1 MQYVKF
7 LIIVL
12 LLSFSRT
19 LLAHPFLWQVT
30 GEHNFYLFGT
40 IHLPDPRVTVLPPE
54 VDKALSESTSF
65 YAELDLTES
74 NTMLITQSMWLSG
87 NKTLHDLLSAELKE
101 NITQYLKSIN
111 PDLNLEYFAKQK
123 IWVLAVTL
131 TVLEQQLKFPG
142 HLPLDSSLYQKASL
156 LGLQTG
162 GLETVQEQLGIF
174 DELSEEQQIQFL
186 TDTVEFLTKNH
197 SESDDFIES
206 SLQAYLNGELNELM
220 IHLMSYMKNDN
231 FYIELLDKL
240 INKRNVQMTDTI
252 LSLVMK
258 NPDEK
263 YFFAVGV
270 GHFWGENSIN
280 QLLTKQGYTI
290 QVID

>member
-1 MQYVKF
+1 MQLVKVISF
-7 LIIVL
+7 IAL
-12 LLSFSRT
+12 LLASRA
-19 LLAHPFLWQVT
+19 LFAHPFLWQVT

-54 VDKALSESTSF
+54 VDEALTESSSF

-74 NTMLITQSMWLSG
+74 NTMLITQSMWLEG
-87 NKTLHDLLSAELKE
+87 NNTLHDILPTGLKQT
-101 NITQYLKSIN
+101 ITDYLKSIN

-131 TVLEQQLKFPG
+131 TVLEQQLKYPG

-162 GLETVQEQLGIF
+162 GLETVQEQLGVF
-174 DELSEEQQIQFL
+174 DKLSQDQQIRFL
-186 TDTVEFLTKNH
+186 TDTMEFLHKNNN
-197 SESDDFIES
+197 STDDFIEK
-206 SLQAYLNGELNELM
+206 SLQAYLEGELDVLM
-220 IHLMSYMKNDN
+220 THLMSYMKDDD
-231 FYIELLDKL
+231 FYDQLLDKL
-240 INKRNVQMTDTI
+240 INQRNLQMTDTI
-252 LSLVMK
+252 LSLVSN

-270 GHFWGENSIN
+270 GHFWGDTSIN
-280 QLLTKQGYTI
+280 QLLKAKGYTVT
-290 QVID
+290 VID